1 MLSASTPCGWENSA
15 VSMATV
21 RLEEGAQHLGI
32 DGSEKQA
39 EVSGRIG
46 IGEHR
51 HRSETE
57 VSMRKRKWRCQES
70 LLSQAQWQRPDTVTQ
85 ERCRCKR

>member
-1 MLSASTPCGWENSA
+1 MVAAGGSAPTGGRSEDACPYK
-15 VSMATV
+15 
-21 RLEEGAQHLGI
+21 
-32 DGSEKQA
+32 SEKQA